1 MLIFVSIRCD
11 TVLIMFCA
19 STTPQPT
26 RRTHQNPTTP
36 QPTPPTHKHTRPTHQ
51 HTCPTHTPSQ
61 HTHTQTPNQASTHT
75 PNPSL
80 HIKQNNCILHS
91 HNNDL
96 KIILYANFVHK
107 HCHILDYMKVHMHKN
122 MQKTKRNNMN
132 EPTLQVEINCFFD
145 N

>member
-1 MLIFVSIRCD
+1 
-11 TVLIMFCA
+11 MFCA
-19 STTPQPT
+19 STTPQ
-26 RRTHQNPTTP
+26 R
-36 QPTPPTHKHTRPTHQ
+36 TRPTHQ
-51 HTCPTHTPSQ
+51 HPTTSQPTRPTHQHPTTPLPTPPTHE
-61 HTHTQTPNQASTHT
+61 HTRPTNQASTHT

-80 HIKQNNCILHS
+80 HIKQNNCKLHS

-122 MQKTKRNNMN
+122 MQKAKRNNMN
-132 EPTLQVEINCFFD
+132 EPTLQVEINCFLD